1 MHPFYSINLITFKI
15 EIRHTQK
22 MHKCVVYKNVFKLEF
37 IIWNCKM
44 ERGLTFRIK
53 EGVCQPT
60 LQSSQLDTFLNCSTS
75 NFLLLTKVS
84 FFFFRFFLSFSSL
97 FILSLFQFFILLS
110 FLPQKLQK
118 RFSEG
123 NINCNAIKYKET
135 KASVTCSNWGHF
147 YFRLFQDWYCHKI
160 CVCLC
165 VWEREKER

>member
-1 MHPFYSINLITFKI
+1 
-15 EIRHTQK
+15 
-22 MHKCVVYKNVFKLEF
+22 
-37 IIWNCKM
+37 M

-135 KASVTCSNWGHF
+135 KASVLVKIEDTF
-147 YFRLFQDWYCHKI
+147 TFAFFRTDIATRFV
-160 CVCLC
+160 CVCVC
-165 VWEREKER
+165 VCVYEREKRKREGICFMKVK